1 MCIKVYFSK
10 LYRGLLLFI
19 VLILLDTFIEFN
31 KSKPV
36 SAVPKDS
43 ITLPIVM
50 YHSFLKDSKLQ
61 NDYCI
66 SPTVLENDLKYITSK
81 GYTTVTPKDL
91 VKYVN
96 GKPLPKKI
104 IMITFDDGFYNNYH
118 YAYPLLKKYN
128 CKAVISPI
136 VSLAEEY
143 SEIDE
148 ISATYGYCSFDNL
161 LEMEKS
167 GLVEIANHSYDM
179 HYTKGRFG
187 VRQKQGEN
195 LQTYENN
202 LKNDINKA
210 QKLLKDNSIKKPLCF
225 TYPYGAESESTLE
238 IIKSM
243 NFKCTLTCE
252 EKTNYIYPNKTCLYE
267 LGRYNRTSKEN
278 SNTFFERICN

>member
-1 MCIKVYFSK
+1 M
-10 LYRGLLLFI
+10 LFI
-19 VLILLDTFIEFN
+19 VLILLGTFIEVN

-66 SPTVLENDLKYITSK
+66 SPTVLENDLKYITSN

-91 VKYVN
+91 LKYVK

-143 SEIDE
+143 SKIDE
-148 ISATYGYCSFDNL
+148 ISATYGYCSFDVL
-161 LEMEKS
+161 KEMQDS

-252 EKTNYIYPNKTCLYE
+252 EKTNYIYPSETCLYE

>member
-19 VLILLDTFIEFN
+19 VLILLGTFIEFN

-66 SPTVLENDLKYITSK
+66 SPTVLENDLKYITSN
-81 GYTTVTPKDL
+81 GYTAVTPKDL
-91 VKYVN
+91 VEYVK

-148 ISATYGYCSFDNL
+148 ISATYGYCSFDVL
-161 LEMEKS
+161 KEMQDS

-252 EKTNYIYPNKTCLYE
+252 EKTNYIYPSETCLYE